1 MLSTLLIGLGKV
13 WVWAEDLGKVSADCL
28 GRVWDS
34 IWWARGLGKVWWCGA
49 GRWIDAVL
57 TLLQTKTLHKW
68 DNKSNHIYVI
78 AFIIA
83 VNLRNAYPKIA
94 YW

>member
-34 IWWARGLGKVWWCGA
+34 IWWVRGLGNVWWCGA

-57 TLLQTKTLHKW
+57 TLLQTKILHMTHSQMFQKVE
-68 DNKSNHIYVI
+68 YG
-78 AFIIA
+78 
-83 VNLRNAYPKIA
+83 LPEKI
-94 YW
+94 